1 MPSETLSLP
10 WWAALY
16 LCMVYGISA
25 VGLWEDWWNN
35 RVAAIGSMMSLAS
48 IAAFV
53 VSYHNPSIAQHF
65 GVLFFPMFIVG
76 VLWEFTQSVH
86 ETARAQKEIQDEPDL
101 NEGEK
106 NFLVN
111 MAIGLNALI
120 VVPGYA
126 YGFKICYDML
136 VGG

>member
-1 MPSETLSLP
+1 MPSDVLSLP

-16 LCMVYGISA
+16 LCTIYGASA
-25 VGLWEDWWNN
+25 VGLYEDWRNN
-35 RVAAIGSMMSLAS
+35 RVAAIGGTMSLACVT
-48 IAAFV
+48 AFV
-53 VSYHNPSIAQHF
+53 LSFHNAAIAGHF
-65 GVLFFPMFIVG
+65 GYLFIPMLLVG

-86 ETARAQKEIQDEPDL
+86 ETARAQAELSNEQEL
-101 NEGEK
+101 NDGEK

-111 MAIGLNALI
+111 MAVGLNALI

-126 YGFKICYDML
+126 YGFMLCYGLL